1 MTLFDSHCHLD
12 TAAFPEEGEVA
23 AVAARARAA
32 GVAHLLVVGAGYGFA
47 SAERAIAAMDLLP
60 GAWCS
65 VGLHPHDAAEWT
77 AARGEALLA
86 LAAHPRV
93 VALGEMGL
101 DFHYDHSPRD
111 TQRAVLRW
119 QVQAGRRLGLPLIVH
134 DRETGGET
142 FRILLEEGGFSGPSL
157 VYHCFSG
164 TVGEME
170 EIVAAGGYISIPGI
184 VTFKKSDEMREVA
197 RRVPLDRLLIETDS
211 PFLAP
216 VPHRGRK
223 NEPAFVRHVAECI
236 AGLRGMDTAAL
247 AAATTANAFR
257 FFRLPAV
264 G

>member
-1 MTLFDSHCHLD
+1 
-12 TAAFPEEGEVA
+12 
-23 AVAARARAA
+23 
-32 GVAHLLVVGAGYGFA
+32 
-47 SAERAIAAMDLLP
+47 
-60 GAWCS
+60 